1 MHTQHTHEESQGIA
15 FPGACWTWAP
25 RNAIRGLI
33 LLIAVSLGTSAH
45 AIEPCRIEVVDAAN
59 SWPVPLVELR
69 TNHQLRFVTDNAG
82 VIAFDAPE
90 LMGVETWFT
99 VEGHGYGVK
108 ADGFGRRGVRL
119 TPKPGETL
127 TIKVNRELPAKRLG
141 RLTGAGLFAESQKL
155 GEHSDWP
162 ESGILGCDSVQ
173 LVEHRGKLFWGWGD
187 TTLPQYPLGLFHMLG
202 ATTALKP
209 LTSFE
214 PPLELPYKYFRD
226 AKGKPRNV
234 AEMPGSGPT
243 WLSGYASLPTASGDE
258 KLVAAYVK
266 IKNMLTAYECGL
278 CIWDEKSRNFKLH
291 KKLWTLSDAE
301 PKQPLMPEGHPVLWK
316 DKNGTQWLLVGD
328 PFPRLKCKPT
338 FAAWEDP
345 SQWQPL
351 KPQKTVLTADH
362 GEPVIPHRGS
372 IAWNNY
378 RKRWV
383 TVFTQTFGKPSALG
397 EIWYAEADSPFGPW
411 ENAVKVVTHNNYTFY
426 NPRLHPELTS
436 TDSPILLF
444 EGTYT
449 ATFADHAIP
458 TPRYDYNQVMYRLDL
473 DELQ

>member
-1 MHTQHTHEESQGIA
+1 MREV
-15 FPGACWTWAP
+15 
-25 RNAIRGLI
+25 LI
-33 LLIAVSLGTSAH
+33 TLLIAISAVAH
-45 AIEPCRIEVVDAAN
+45 ALEPCRIEVVDAEN
-59 SWPVPLVELR
+59 GWSVPLVELR

-99 VEGHGYGVK
+99 IEGHGYGVK
-108 ADGFGRRGVRL
+108 ADGFGYRGVRL

-127 TIKVNRELPAKRLG
+127 TVKVTRELPAKRLG

-155 GEHSDWP
+155 GEHTDWH

-173 LVEHRGKLFWGWGD
+173 LAEHEGKLFWGWGD
-187 TTLPQYPLGLFHMLG
+187 TTLPQYPLGLFQMLG
-202 ATTALKP
+202 ATTDLKP

-214 PPLELPYKYFRD
+214 PPLKLPYEYFRNE
-226 AKGKPRNV
+226 KGKPRNV
-234 AEMPGSGPT
+234 AEMPGPGPT
-243 WLSGYASLPTASGDE
+243 WLSGYASLPDLDRVHR
-258 KLVAAYVK
+258 LVATYVK
-266 IKNMLTAYECGL
+266 IKGTLTAYECGL
-278 CIWDEKSRNFKLH
+278 CVWDEASQNFKLH

-301 PKQPLMPEGHPVLWK
+301 PKQPLAPEGHPVLWK
-316 DKNGTQWLLVGD
+316 DDDSAEWLLVGD
-328 PFPRLKCKPT
+328 PFPRLKFKPT

-345 SQWQPL
+345 AQWQAL
-351 KPQKTVLTADH
+351 EPQKEVPTAEG
-362 GEPVIPHRGS
+362 GEPVTPHRGS
-372 IAWNNY
+372 IAWNAY

-383 TVFTQTFGKPSALG
+383 TVFTQMYGKPSGLG

-458 TPRYDYNQVMYRLDL
+458 TPRYEYNQVLYRLDL
-473 DELQ
+473 NELP

>member
-1 MHTQHTHEESQGIA
+1 MRKALTT
-15 FPGACWTWAP
+15 
-25 RNAIRGLI
+25 
-33 LLIAVSLGTSAH
+33 LLITMTSLAH
-45 AIEPCRIEVVDAAN
+45 ALEPCRIEVVDAEN
-59 SWPVPLVELR
+59 GWPVPLVELR

-82 VIAFDAPE
+82 LIAFDAPE

-99 VEGHGYGVK
+99 IEGHGYGVK
-108 ADGFGRRGVRL
+108 ADGFGYRGLRL
-119 TPKPGETL
+119 TPQPGEKL
-127 TIKVNRELPAKRLG
+127 TVKVNRELPAKRLG
-141 RLTGAGLFAESQKL
+141 RLTGGGLFAESQKL
-155 GEHSDWP
+155 GGHTAWQ

-173 LVEHRGKLFWGWGD
+173 LAEHNGKLFWGWGD

-202 ATTALKP
+202 ATTDLKP
-209 LTSFE
+209 LASFE
-214 PPLELPYKYFRD
+214 PPLKLPFEYFRD
-226 AKGKPRNV
+226 ANGRPRNT
-234 AEMPGSGPT
+234 AEMPGPGPT
-243 WLSGYASLPTASGDE
+243 WLSGYASLPDRDRVHH
-258 KLVAAYVK
+258 LVATYVK

-278 CIWDEKSRNFKLH
+278 CVWDEKSQNFKLH

-316 DKNGTQWLLVGD
+316 DDDGTYSLLFGD
-328 PFPRLKCKPT
+328 PFPRLKFKPT

-345 SQWQPL
+345 SQWEAIA
-351 KPQKTVLTADH
+351 PQKEVPTAN
-362 GEPVIPHRGS
+362 GEESVTPHRGS

-383 TVFTQTFGKPSALG
+383 TVFTQMYGKPSSLG

-411 ENAVKVVTHNNYTFY
+411 KDAVKVVTHNNYTFY

-473 DELQ
+473 DELP